1 MRLHFKLTST
11 PKGCQSQS
19 VRSSCWPSVN
29 FTRTRSALSWPHRK
43 TNNNNNNC
51 NNNRGTALW
60 KFSVVLFLLCSYGQL
75 TRAWAIAACFIC
87 QQRQHSDSRAHGGG
101 SLNKGTGV
109 GKSSEGG
116 ADDSWTLSLPNNQNN
131 QTTTTPTTT
140 TTSKVCV
147 FFLEN
152 VNQLNESNCRQSR
165 LSSTR
170 IYPTECKNNKNN
182 NNSRTQRVIL
192 NRTQLNL
199 THLFAPRSSWDEPS
213 STGLGLVLWD
223 WDWDCE
229 WDWGLGW
236 AGRPLADTCAGWLI
250 R

>member
-1 MRLHFKLTST
+1 MRLHFKLTSN

-19 VRSSCWPSVN
+19 DRSSCWPSVN

-43 TNNNNNNC
+43 TNNNNSNNWNC

-131 QTTTTPTTT
+131 QTTTT

-213 STGLGLVLWD
+213 STGQGLVLWD